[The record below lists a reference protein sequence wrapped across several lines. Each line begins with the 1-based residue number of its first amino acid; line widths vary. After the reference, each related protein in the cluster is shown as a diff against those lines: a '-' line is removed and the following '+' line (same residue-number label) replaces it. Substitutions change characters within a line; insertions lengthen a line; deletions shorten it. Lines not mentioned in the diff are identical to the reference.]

1 MRDFKDLKIAV
12 AGTGY
17 VGLSIATLLAQH
29 HQVTAVDVIPEK
41 VDKINARISPIQ
53 DEYIE
58 KFFAEKN
65 LNLTATLD
73 GAAAYKDA
81 DFVVIAAP
89 TNYDTV
95 KNFFDTHH
103 IEDVIDLVLSVNPD
117 AVMVIKSTI
126 PVGYCRSLYLKY
138 SLPPGPSKLNLL
150 FSPEFL
156 RESKALYDNLYPS
169 RIIVGFPKIIDS
181 PEFERENEA
190 IRKIADI
197 PFLEQAAHIF
207 ADLLVEGSLI
217 PNELRAPS
225 NSPSRGETAPSP
237 VESASNRPTPLL
249 EGGAGGRLL
258 FMGLKEAE
266 AVKLFANTYLALR
279 VSYFN
284 ELDTYAEVKGL
295 DSAAIIQGIG
305 LDPRIGTH
313 YNNPSFGYGGY
324 CLPKD
329 TKQLLANYQ
338 DVPQQMMSAIVES
351 NRTRKDYIADAVLR
365 KAGWYAYTTENQYAG
380 SREPVTIGIYRLTMK
395 SNSDNFRQSA
405 IQGIMKRIKAKGANV
420 IIYEPTLTNGETFF
434 GSLVV
439 NNLAD
444 FKTRSNAIVA
454 NRYDTCLDDVQDK
467 VYTRDIFRRD

>member
-1 MRDFKDLKIAV
+1 MREFENLKIAV

-29 HQVTAVDVIPEK
+29 HEVTAVDVVPEK
-41 VDKINARISPIQ
+41 VEKINQRISPIQ

-58 KFFAEKN
+58 KYFAEKE
-65 LNLTATLD
+65 LRLTATLD
-73 GAAAYKDA
+73 GKAAYADA
-81 DFVVIAAP
+81 DIVVIAAP
-89 TNYDTV
+89 TNYDPV

-103 IEDVIDLVLSVNPD
+103 IEDVIDLVISVNPD

-126 PVGYCRSLYLKY
+126 PVGYTRSLYVKYALQFLYKPELK
-138 SLPPGPSKLNLL
+138 GKKFNLL

-169 RIIVGFPKIIDS
+169 RIIVGYPKLININEKNFTEENAAITAIGNPEAENYAKAFAALLQEGAIKPDID
-181 PEFERENEA
+181 
-190 IRKIADI
+190 
-197 PFLEQAAHIF
+197 
-207 ADLLVEGSLI
+207 
-217 PNELRAPS
+217 
-225 NSPSRGETAPSP
+225 T
-237 VESASNRPTPLL
+237 
-249 EGGAGGRLL
+249 L
-258 FMGLKEAE
+258 FMGMKEAE

-295 DSAAIIQGIG
+295 DPQSIINGVG

-329 TKQLLANYQ
+329 TKQLLANYK
-338 DVPQQMMSAIVES
+338 DVPQNMMTAIVES
-351 NRTRKDYIADAVLR
+351 NRTRKDYIADAVLQ
-365 KAGWYAYTTENQYAG
+365 KAGYYNDNSAFDTQKE
-380 SREPVTIGIYRLTMK
+380 RHCVIGVFRLTMK

-405 IQGIMKRIKAKGANV
+405 IQGIMKRIKAKGAEV
-420 IIYEPTLTNGETFF
+420 IIYEPTLEDGTTFF
-434 GSLVV
+434 GSKVV
-439 NNLAD
+439 NNLEQ
-444 FKTRSNAIVA
+444 FKTLSQAIIA
-454 NRYDTCLDDVQDK
+454 NRYENCLDDVCDK

>member
-1 MRDFKDLKIAV
+1 MREFKDIQVAV

-41 VDKINARISPIQ
+41 VELINQKKSPIQ

-58 KFFAEKN
+58 KFLAEKN

-73 GAAAYKDA
+73 GRKAYADA

-89 TNYDTV
+89 TNYDPV
-95 KNFFDTHH
+95 KNYFDTSHV
-103 IEDVIDLVLSVNPD
+103 EEVIDLVLEVNPD

-126 PVGYCRSLYLKY
+126 PVGYTEGLYKKY
-138 SLPPGPSKLNLL
+138 GYAMKLL

-156 RESKALYDNLYPS
+156 RESKALYDNLFPS
-169 RIIVGFPKIIDS
+169 RIIVGSPKRI
-181 PEFERENEA
+181 EVKYAE
-190 IRKIADI
+190 
-197 PFLEQAAHIF
+197 
-207 ADLLVEGSLI
+207 
-217 PNELRAPS
+217 ELREAA
-225 NSPSRGETAPSP
+225 NTFA
-237 VESASNRPTPLL
+237 ALL
-249 EGGAGGRLL
+249 QEGAVKENIDVLH
-258 FMGLKEAE
+258 MGLTEAE

-295 DSAAIIQGIG
+295 DAQAIIQGVG

-338 DVPQQMMSAIVES
+338 DVPQQMMTAIVES
-351 NRTRKDYIADAVLR
+351 NRTRKDFIADRVLQM
-365 KAGWYAYTTENQYAG
+365 AGYYSYSNRIRWSKDVEK
-380 SREPVTIGIYRLTMK
+380 EVVIGVFRLTMK
-395 SNSDNFRQSA
+395 SNSDNFRQSS
-405 IQGIMKRIKAKGANV
+405 IQGIMKRIKAKGATV
-420 IIYEPTLTNGETFF
+420 IIYEPTLEDGTTFF
-434 GSLVV
+434 GSKVV
-439 NNLAD
+439 NDLAK
-444 FKTRSNAIVA
+444 FKEQSQAIIA
-454 NRYDTCLDDVQDK
+454 NRYDACLDDVQEK